1 LVLQANTVVA
11 IAKNTALRM
20 IGLPSLRRVS
30 ARSQDGTND
39 SAFRSVAGARLFDG
53 TKRPL

>member
-30 ARSQDGTND
+30 ARSQEGTND